1 MDAADLNE
9 EPEEGDTA
17 MEAEELYCVVC
28 KKAFK
33 NEKSVSNWYQCCL
46 TEPAAG
52 AVGEPRPLEET
63 LEGGGGTEA

>member
-1 MDAADLNE
+1 MDAQDLNE

-33 NEKSVSNWYQCCL
+33 NEKTVSNWYQC
-46 TEPAAG
+46 
-52 AVGEPRPLEET
+52 
-63 LEGGGGTEA
+63 